1 MEMTRRCSDV
11 PWPVRVSI
19 VALTLGLTVGM
30 TGCLDGA
37 ASVRPAGDRVSLVGT
52 PGAAS
57 TGRADLVA
65 TIDAMRARLR
75 ARPRDPEAAVGLA
88 GALLRQARVVADAA
102 LAVEAEGA
110 LRDALDVE
118 PAHYPA
124 RRMLG
129 AVLLSQHRF
138 YAAREVAEDAMGVN
152 ARDAWNHAVIGD
164 ASLEVGDYA
173 QAFDA
178 YDRMMTLRPS
188 ADAYARVAH
197 AHEIQGELD
206 RALATMTMA
215 AEATSAHD
223 PEGQAWAR
231 VQVGHLMF
239 QLGRLD
245 EAEREYRHAMHI
257 FPEHPYARAGLA
269 RLAVAR
275 GEYHRALAAYESL
288 MRDVPTPEWAAWIGD
303 LHAALGDARAAEAAY
318 EHAEQLERE
327 GWANEEPQYA
337 ALARFL
343 AQRNRRVSPNGAPAL
358 GVTWRRSTLSRGRT
372 IAPDDS
378 PTRACQPRPRS
389 RAGHGTAPS
398 CIMRPP
404 SDTPWVT
411 RPPRARWSRAPSAVT
426 GRSIWRMRRRP
437 WPSSHVSTA
446 GRDGAARYAD
456 LMSS

>member
-19 VALTLGLTVGM
+19 VALTIGLTVGM

-118 PAHYPA
+118 PAHYPE

-138 YAAREVAEDAMGVN
+138 HAAREVAEDAMGVN

-164 ASLEVGDYA
+164 ASFEVGDYA

-303 LHAALGDARAAEAAY
+303 LRAALGDARAAEAAY

-343 AQRNRRVSPNGAPAL
+343 AQRNRRVDEAVRLAERGAGSRRDVATLDAL
-358 GVTWRRSTLSRGRT
+358 AWSYYRAGRL
-372 IAPDDS
+372 ADARVS
-378 PTRACQPRPRS
+378 AEAALESGTRDRTVLYHAAAIRYAMGDEAAARALVS
-389 RAGHGTAPS
+389 RAVGGHGTFDLANAPAA
-398 CIMRPP
+398 
-404 SDTPWVT
+404 VALL
-411 RPPRARWSRAPSAVT
+411 ARLDS
-426 GRSIWRMRRRP
+426 
-437 WPSSHVSTA
+437 
-446 GRDGAARYAD
+446 GA
-456 LMSS
+456 